1 MSTSTF
7 DVLVYFWR
15 TVDENGSMAWTI
27 RGNELSYIDLQKMI
41 DLLNFLSEDY
51 HLKSTL
57 QNARVEL

>member
-27 RGNELSYIDLQKMI
+27 RGNELSIFFDLILIFK
-41 DLLNFLSEDY
+41 
-51 HLKSTL
+51 K
-57 QNARVEL
+57 